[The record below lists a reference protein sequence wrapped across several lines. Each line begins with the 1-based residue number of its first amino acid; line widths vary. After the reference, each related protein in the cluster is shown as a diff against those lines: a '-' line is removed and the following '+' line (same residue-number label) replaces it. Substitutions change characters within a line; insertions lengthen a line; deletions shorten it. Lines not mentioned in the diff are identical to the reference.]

1 MRIKLGGSV
10 GVGCT
15 RGGGGMCKLCRALS
29 RRGVSGKSWE
39 QLLPDGFILPPEG
52 SGDFVLWYDTQEQRF
67 LWVCKGILNLKTTAC
82 WCVKEFFFFC
92 FFRLCEEIIRLIF
105 ISVAK
110 GTWGEFKCTLCIGRS
125 PSQTQVLPVEC
136 SPRHLPLL
144 HPAVTRKPLSSSSG
158 NRLIFLQLN
167 RS

>member
-1 MRIKLGGSV
+1 MHQGWGRHVQALQSPEQEG
-10 GVGCT
+10 GVGKELRATPARWLHSSPWRKWGLRAVIWYT
-15 RGGGGMCKLCRALS
+15 RTAFPVGLQGHFESKDYSLLMCER
-29 RRGVSGKSWE
+29 
-39 QLLPDGFILPPEG
+39 I
-52 SGDFVLWYDTQEQRF
+52 
-67 LWVCKGILNLKTTAC
+67 
-82 WCVKEFFFFC
+82 FFFFC